1 MRLKASKRFWKSV
14 SPFGVTVD
22 MKLRSVTK
30 KLICS
35 AAVLCVIAGSV
46 DATFAQ
52 TRKRQRSQKRI
63 DSHSTRPRIEMSA
76 EARALLDQAMDVV
89 CKEQKLDPIASVAI
103 DEMQARPSLPVHA
116 PEAQAGLARAQR
128 VLPVAK
134 TLVISSLQQLA
145 SEYGLRSRIFQTRIR
160 RAIARI
166 QMVRRVKPDMES
178 RDNAAVFLT
187 RPSTITFGT
196 IFLAGLKSDEGMIS
210 VLAHELMHIADGNA
224 DSLRALVIAVSRR
237 ASALTGI
244 DVRAQRGEELTCDLI
259 GVMAVRSFVADSP
272 SYESVARRLARSV
285 QHNCVD
291 IDEGDDDH
299 LSPRSTIR
307 ALLAVHPLF
316 VRELVYNR
324 PERIQ

>member
-1 MRLKASKRFWKSV
+1 MRF
-14 SPFGVTVD
+14 
-22 MKLRSVTK
+22 RSVTK
-30 KLICS
+30 KLLCS
-35 AAVLCVIAGSV
+35 AAIVCVIGGPV
-46 DATFAQ
+46 HATFARTQ
-52 TRKRQRSQKRI
+52 TRQRSQKRT

-76 EARALLDQAMDVV
+76 EARVLLDQAMDVV
-89 CKEQKLDPIASVAI
+89 CREQKLDPMASVAI

-128 VLPVAK
+128 VLPAAK

-145 SEYGLRSRIFQTRIR
+145 SDYGLKSPIFQTRIQ
-160 RAIARI
+160 RAIARVK
-166 QMVRRVKPDMES
+166 MVRRIKPDMDS

-187 RPSTITFGT
+187 RPNTITFGT

-210 VLAHELMHIADGNA
+210 VLAHELMHIADGNS
-224 DSLRALVIAVSRR
+224 DSLRALVVAVSRR
-237 ASALTGI
+237 ATALTGI
-244 DVRAQRGEELTCDLI
+244 DARGQRGEELTCDLI
-259 GVMAVRSFVADSP
+259 GAMAVRSFVAESP
-272 SYESVARRLARSV
+272 SYESVARRLARSI

-307 ALLAVHPLF
+307 ALLAVHPPL

-324 PERIQ
+324 QERGQ